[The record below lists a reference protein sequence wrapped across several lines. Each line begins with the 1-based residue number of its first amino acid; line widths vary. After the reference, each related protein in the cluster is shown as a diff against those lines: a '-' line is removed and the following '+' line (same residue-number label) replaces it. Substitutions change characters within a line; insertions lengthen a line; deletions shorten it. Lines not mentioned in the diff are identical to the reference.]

1 MKAASQ
7 SNWFLSLLALLF
19 AILLFFNANAQ
30 NNSTSAIS
38 SVQVYDEIIENIP
51 IQLEYDKDKYFVFG
65 YEETVTVHLS
75 SANRMQLNLQANKDT
90 RTFQVVAD
98 LNQSDLGTSEVQL
111 RVKGLSSAVTAEV
124 DPKTITTTIEKKVEK
139 TVDVVPKLPSEI
151 ENEGYQVE
159 QIELNPKQVKIITG
173 EETAKEIDKV
183 VAPVSS
189 VQQWDETI
197 KQTVN
202 VEAFDSAGQILSI
215 ESPAPQV
222 KVTVDLIMPTK
233 EVNLSA
239 LSTGKIPKDVEY
251 YTFNLSEKTVEI
263 KGSRSI
269 IDKIETIEIPI
280 DISNIK
286 YITKQ
291 KVDIPL
297 TDNYI
302 VHPETVEV
310 TIIPVLMNTQKT
322 SSELEVET
330 NTGLSKIER
339 SSNLTQTSN
348 TAENTT
354 TNRKDSTETTKKD
367 DTISE

>member
-1 MKAASQ
+1 MKVATQ

-30 NNSTSAIS
+30 NNSTSATS
-38 SVQVYDEIIENIP
+38 SVQIYDEIIENVP

-139 TVDVVPKLPSEI
+139 TVDVVPNLPDEI
-151 ENEGYQVE
+151 QNEGYQVE
-159 QIELNPKQVKIITG
+159 QIELDPKQVTIITG

-183 VAPVSS
+183 VAPVSP
-189 VQQWDETI
+189 VQQWSETI

-202 VEAFDSAGQILSI
+202 VEALDSKGQILSI
-215 ESPAPQV
+215 ENPAPQV
-222 KVTVDLIMPTK
+222 KVTIDLIMPTK
-233 EVNLSA
+233 EVNLSVV
-239 LSTGKIPKDVEY
+239 STGKIPTDIEY
-251 YTFNLSEKTVEI
+251 YTFSLSEKTVEI
-263 KGSRSI
+263 KGSKSI
-269 IDKIETIEIPI
+269 IDKVETIEIPI

-286 YITKQ
+286 YVTKQ

-297 TDNYI
+297 SDDYI
-302 VHPETVEV
+302 VNPETVEV
-310 TIIPVLMNTQKT
+310 TITPVLMSTQKT
-322 SSELEVET
+322 SSTLENGNT
-330 NTGLSKIER
+330 TGLSKIEK
-339 SSNLTQTSN
+339 SGSQSQES
-348 TAENTT
+348 TAVENTI
-354 TNRKDSTETTKKD
+354 ETTTKD
-367 DTISE
+367 DTSSEE